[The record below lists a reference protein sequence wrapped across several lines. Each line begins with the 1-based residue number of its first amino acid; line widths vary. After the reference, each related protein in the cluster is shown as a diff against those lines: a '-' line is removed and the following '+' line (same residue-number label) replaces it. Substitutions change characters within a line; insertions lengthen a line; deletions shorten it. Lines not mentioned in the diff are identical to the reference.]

1 MGVITLT
8 SDSGP
13 LVGDPGGHRDTQNEN
28 TMKTIALGLALCLAA
43 ACATE
48 KKASM
53 GDATAPTA
61 PKAECCDTKMK
72 EGCEAKKECETK
84 VCPVTGNKI
93 EG

>member
-1 MGVITLT
+1 
-8 SDSGP
+8 
-13 LVGDPGGHRDTQNEN
+13 
-28 TMKTIALGLALCLAA
+28 MKTIALGLALCLAA
-43 ACATE
+43 ACASE

-53 GDATAPTA
+53 GDASSPAA
-61 PKAECCDTKMK
+61 PKAECCAEKAGCDMKAK